1 MIYAVLNHLSGRGKD
16 RHFQAFKCHTP
27 VQSEVENFMLSIGFG
42 CSDYFL
48 MHEEDFTVGADISS
62 KEKYPHLLYCSNGEK
77 DYWVMETDVK
87 VDRTKKGYRFTVIYE
102 SE

>member
-42 CSDYFL
+42 CTDYSL
-48 MHEEDFTVGADISS
+48 MHENDFTEGKDIAGA
-62 KEKYPHLLYCSNGEK
+62 ECPHLLYCSNGEK

-87 VDRTKKGYRFTVIYE
+87 VSRTQKGYRFTVIHE
-102 SE
+102 CE